1 MSRKN
6 IVDNA
11 DPMVYVIPV
20 MAKINIRTKDIEKVA
35 RLQCTPREAAA
46 FLGIRLHQFKSLLAK
61 DEGVQRAWERGQMMG
76 KISLRR
82 KQFRLAGSNA
92 SMAQFLGKQMLN
104 QRDIVTQEHTGE
116 VGVELDATKL
126 SQEERDAL
134 RKALVKSGK
143 PSKDAG

>member
-6 IVDNA
+6 IIDNGR
-11 DPMVYVIPV
+11 PMVYVIPV

-76 KISLRR
+76 RVSLRR

-92 SMAQFLGKQMLN
+92 SMAQFLGKQILG
-104 QRDIVTQEHTGE
+104 QRDIVTQEHTGD
-116 VGVELDATKL
+116 VGLEIDASKL
-126 SQEERDAL
+126 SQKERDAV
-134 RKALVKSGK
+134 RKALVKSSE